1 MDVIKSKA
9 ALLPDSLL
17 FGTVSVWGVWVFAL
31 AATFVILS
39 LLTLYFI
46 LAEQGLFKR
55 ERKKS
60 YVSGK
65 SRGIWFF
72 WRPKSS
78 SKPKKKH
85 RSVGRSA
92 SKRKYR
98 PGNHTI
104 SLAGRPK
111 RKTGVSNPRRK
122 PYIRDD
128 SVIISYTRNY
138 PAGKK
143 SRTSWEKVALDGLDA
158 KNNRLYFSVYLLKK
172 AFMWG
177 PGAADVIEVN
187 KRAVNPVKYFKSKG
201 IKRTFQA
208 AAGLISVGVVTD
220 LPDGEQKEGL
230 ARARAETMVA
240 WLKRA
245 LPGKK
250 VDYLLILECPLV
262 ESGPAME
269 AVRQPEKQRPV
280 LWICLREPVGAV
292 NIEEALNEGL
302 SRAMQLPFDI
312 EAYQNV
318 SFITINPQQG

>member
-1 MDVIKSKA
+1 MIKSKA
-9 ALLPDSLL
+9 ALLPDSL
-17 FGTVSVWGVWVFAL
+17 FFETVSAWAVWEVVL
-31 AATFVILS
+31 TATFVILS

-55 ERKKS
+55 KRKKS
-60 YVSGK
+60 YIPVKSG
-65 SRGIWFF
+65 GIWSF
-72 WRPKSS
+72 WSPKSS

-85 RSVGRSA
+85 RSAERRA
-92 SKRKYR
+92 RNRKDR

-111 RKTGVSNPRRK
+111 RRSGVSNPRRK

-128 SVIISYTRNY
+128 SVIISYTRNH
-138 PAGKK
+138 PAVKK
-143 SRTSWEKVALDGLDA
+143 KRASWEKVVLDGFDG
-158 KNNRLYFSVYLLKK
+158 NGNGLYFSVYLLRK
-172 AFMWG
+172 AFMWA
-177 PGAADVIEVN
+177 PGSADVIEVN
-187 KRAVNPVKYFKSKG
+187 KRAVNPGKYFKSKG
-201 IKRTFQA
+201 IKRIFQA

-240 WLKRA
+240 WMKRA
-245 LPGKK
+245 LTGKK

-262 ESGPAME
+262 ESGPAIE

-280 LWICLREPVGAV
+280 LWIGLREPVGAV
-292 NIEEALNEGL
+292 NIEAALIEGL

-312 EAYQNV
+312 EAYQTV
-318 SFITINPQQG
+318 SLFPINPQQG